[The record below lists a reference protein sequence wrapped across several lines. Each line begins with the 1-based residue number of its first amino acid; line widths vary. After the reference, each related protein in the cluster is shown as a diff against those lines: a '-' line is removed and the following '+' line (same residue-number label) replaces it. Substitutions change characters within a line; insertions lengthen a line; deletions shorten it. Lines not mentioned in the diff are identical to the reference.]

1 MKSVFNVSPPAF
13 TKSEIADIARKHY
26 RITGDI
32 DELFSDRDQNFIVT
46 NSKGSYILKIYNQ
59 MENRPI
65 IDLQEDIVNHILE
78 VEPSMKLPKQVGPTI
93 TLQKN
98 NQFFIIRLLEYLEG
112 KFLSDIKL
120 SSNDYVKMGIF
131 LGRLSKSLN
140 GYNHPAAH
148 REFDWDA
155 RQVGLM
161 KDKLKFVESSGDRKM
176 INDFMNEF
184 ERSIP
189 PVTSQ
194 MRMSVIHND
203 GNDNNILTNEKNETI
218 GIIDFGDVV
227 YSFTAMEPAVCLAYV
242 AIGERDPFPKMI
254 SALKGYQSIY
264 PLNKTELGSMI
275 YLICMRVC
283 TTVLMAT
290 WRKRLFPDNNYLTIS
305 EKPAWKFLKK
315 MHHEDLNEWE
325 NKITSNVR

>member
-46 NSKGSYILKIYNQ
+46 NSKDSYIIKIYNQ
-59 MENRPI
+59 MENRPT
-65 IDLQEDIVNHILE
+65 IDLQEDIVNHILK
-78 VEPSMKLPKQVGPTI
+78 VEPAMKLPKQIGPTI

-98 NQFFIIRLLEYLEG
+98 NQSFIIRLLEYLEG

-120 SSNDYVKMGIF
+120 SSNDYIKVGMF
-131 LGRLSKSLN
+131 LGRLSKGLN

-176 INDFMNEF
+176 INNFMNEF
-184 ERSIP
+184 ERSVS
-189 PVTSQ
+189 PVTSH

-203 GNDNNILTNEKNETI
+203 GNDNN
-218 GIIDFGDVV
+218 
-227 YSFTAMEPAVCLAYV
+227 
-242 AIGERDPFPKMI
+242 
-254 SALKGYQSIY
+254 
-264 PLNKTELGSMI
+264 
-275 YLICMRVC
+275 
-283 TTVLMAT
+283 
-290 WRKRLFPDNNYLTIS
+290 NN
-305 EKPAWKFLKK
+305 AN
-315 MHHEDLNEWE
+315 DQ
-325 NKITSNVR
+325 

>member
-1 MKSVFNVSPPAF
+1 MKSVFNVRPPAF
-13 TKSEIADIARKHY
+13 TKNEIADIARKHY

-59 MENRPI
+59 MENKPT
-65 IDLQEDIVNHILE
+65 IDLQEDIVNHILKA
-78 VEPSMKLPKQVGPTI
+78 EPSMKLPKQIGPTI

-98 NQFFIIRLLEYLEG
+98 NQSFIIRLLEYLEG

-120 SSNDYVKMGIF
+120 SSNDYVKMGMF
-131 LGRLSKSLN
+131 LGRLSKGLN

-161 KDKLKFVESSGDRKM
+161 KNKIKFVESLDDRKM
-176 INDFMNEF
+176 INDFMDEF

-203 GNDNNILTNEKNETI
+203 GNDNNILTNEKSATI
-218 GIIDFGDVV
+218 GIIDFGDIVNS
-227 YSFTAMEPAVCLAYV
+227 YTAMESAVCLAYV
-242 AIGERDPFPKMI
+242 AIREIEPLPKMI
-254 SALKGYQSIY
+254 SVLKGYQSIF
-264 PLNKTELGSMI
+264 PLSKAELGSMI
-275 YLICMRVC
+275 YLVCMRVC
-283 TTVLMAT
+283 TTLLMAT
-290 WRKRLFPDNNYLTIS
+290 WRKNLFPHNKYLTIS
-305 EKPAWKFLKK
+305 EKPAWKFLRK
-315 MHHEDLNEWE
+315 MHQEDLNEWK
-325 NKITSNVR
+325 NKIISNVR